1 MSGKSQEI
9 RELKQLPYQTMKEV
23 AKLRAQ
29 EAASLRQHKK
39 TQGLLVAQPQA
50 WGQELKVVLEKYS
63 TACRGGKR
71 DTVVEECRHSEDLA
85 APAAQ
90 QEHQAGET
98 HGYSEQF
105 EKTAELLKEKTN
117 HLIGAC
123 RDKEAKVS
131 TEVSL
136 RA

>member
-39 TQGLLVAQPQA
+39 TRGSLVAQPQA

-63 TACRGGKR
+63 TACRGGGGKR

-90 QEHQAGET
+90 QEHQAGD
-98 HGYSEQF
+98 
-105 EKTAELLKEKTN
+105 ARVL
-117 HLIGAC
+117 GAVRENC
-123 RDKEAKVS
+123 
-131 TEVSL
+131 
-136 RA
+136 